1 MRKLRF
7 LTAGESHGPGLVGI
21 LEGLPAGLP
30 LEAPTID
37 KELAR
42 RQLGYGRGGRMK
54 IEKDR
59 ARILG
64 GVRLGRT
71 LGSPLGLFIENL
83 DHENWRDRM
92 AVEPGA
98 PDPNPVR
105 VPRPGHADLAGGL
118 KYGHTG
124 DLRNVLE
131 RASARETA
139 MRVAL
144 GAAAKA
150 LLREFGIT
158 VGSYVRRIGEAEG
171 LSAEEAAP
179 ELARG
184 DAAGLARLADSFRTR
199 ALDADSDGRMAA
211 AIEEAMRRKDTLGGV
226 VEVVATGLF
235 PGLGSH
241 VHYDLRLDARLS
253 QALLSIPAI
262 KAISLGAGWENG
274 AAFGSEAHDPIVLE
288 GNRLQRLSNRAGGLE
303 GGMTNGEPLVARVA
317 MKPLS
322 TVPKP
327 LPSVH
332 LGEVRPHQAHV
343 ERTDIC
349 AVPAAGVVAEAM
361 VALVLADALLEST
374 GGERLEAMRLPA
386 ARMRLSS
393 RSRLGHVFL
402 LGPPGAGKSSAGLIL
417 AEKLGLPFIDL
428 DARIEARAEASI
440 RSLFQTLGEPGFR
453 ALEAEALAEVCA
465 KSPAVVALGGGA
477 VTREAAWRLLW
488 DKGVTV
494 LLQAPVEVIARRLSR
509 AEIESR
515 PLLAG
520 GDPVER
526 LAQIVAERLA
536 WFERADLRIDTT
548 GLSAEQVAGAIVGLL
563 RQVEGPMV
571 PRVGGAGRERP

>member
-1 MRKLRF
+1 MRRLRY
-7 LTAGESHGPGLVGI
+7 LTAGESHGPGLLGI

-30 LEAPTID
+30 LEASTID

-42 RQLGYGRGGRMK
+42 RQLGFGRGGRMK

-59 ARILG
+59 ARILA
-64 GVRLGRT
+64 GVRKGRT
-71 LGSPLGLFIENL
+71 LGSPLGLLIENL
-83 DHENWRDRM
+83 DHANWRERM

-98 PDPNPVR
+98 PDPEPVQ

-118 KYGHTG
+118 KYGHTD

-158 VGSYVRRIGEAEG
+158 VGSYVRRIGPAEG
-171 LSAEEAAP
+171 TGWEEVAPRLGRFDAEK
-179 ELARG
+179 LARH
-184 DAAGLARLADSFRTR
+184 ADGFRTR
-199 ALDADSDGRMAA
+199 ALDEASDLRMAA
-211 AIEEAMRRKDTLGGV
+211 AIEEAMRRKETLGGEF
-226 VEVVATGLF
+226 EVVATGLF

-241 VHYDLRLDARLS
+241 VHADLRLDARLS
-253 QALLSIPAI
+253 EALLSIPAM
-262 KAISLGAGWENG
+262 KALSLGAGFENG
-274 AAFGSEAHDPIVLE
+274 AVYGSEAHDPIVLE
-288 GNRLQRLSNRAGGLE
+288 ENRLRRLSNRAGGLE
-303 GGMTNGEPLVARVA
+303 GGMTNGAPLVARVV

-322 TVPKP
+322 TVPRP

-361 VALVLADALLEST
+361 VALVLADALLEAT
-374 GGERLEAMRLPA
+374 GGERLDAMRLPV
-386 ARMRLSS
+386 ARMRLSD
-393 RSRLGHVFL
+393 RARLGHVFL
-402 LGPPGAGKSSAGLIL
+402 LGAPGAGKSAAGLIL
-417 AEKLGLPFIDL
+417 AERLGLPFIDL
-428 DARIEARAEASI
+428 DARIEARAESSI
-440 RSLFQTLGEPGFR
+440 RSLFATLGEHGFR

-465 KSPAVVALGGGA
+465 RAPAVVALGGGA
-477 VTREAAWRLLW
+477 VTREGAWRRMW
-488 DKGVTV
+488 ERGVTV
-494 LLQAPVEVIARRLSR
+494 LLETPVREIARRLSR
-509 AEIESR
+509 AEIEAR

-520 GDPVER
+520 GDPEER
-526 LAQIVAERLA
+526 LASIVAERLA
-536 WFERADLRIDTT
+536 WFERADLRIPTS

-563 RQVEGPMV
+563 RQVEGPLV
-571 PRVGGAGRERP
+571 PRGR